1 MPANLPPEYFEAE
14 KRYREA
20 QSPEEKIS
28 ALEALIA
35 TVPKHKGTDKL
46 RGDLRRKLSKLREAA
61 QKKKKAGRTDLY
73 SVERQGAAQVT
84 LMGLP
89 NSGKSS
95 LLATMTNAKPVI
107 ADYPMST
114 VLPVTGMMPFEDIQ
128 FQIVD
133 LPPVGN
139 ESTDG
144 WVSAIIRNSDL
155 ITLVVDATED
165 PEVQAELLF
174 EQITKWRIP
183 LKTEHP
189 NSSTSP
195 GVKPKNVIIVINKID
210 IFPDNRNFALNGY
223 EKYPVVLFSAKEGR
237 GVEDLRNLIF
247 RYSGIIRVYTKEPG
261 KKPDLSTPFTISK
274 GSTVLDLAGLIHK
287 DFVEN
292 MKYACIWGS
301 AKFDGQRVN
310 KDYILHDR
318 DIVEYHLR

>member
-20 QSPEEKIS
+20 QTPEEKIS

-61 QKKKKAGRTDLY
+61 QKKKKTGRTDLY
-73 SVERQGAAQVT
+73 SVEKQGAAQAV

-95 LLATMTNAKPVI
+95 LLAAMTNAKPVI

-114 VLPVTGMMPFEDIQ
+114 VLPVTGMMTFEDIQ

-155 ITLVVDATED
+155 IILVIDATED
-165 PEVQAELLF
+165 PDVQIELLF
-174 EQITKWRIP
+174 EQIAKWRIP
-183 LKTEHP
+183 LKTDQLNP
-189 NSSTSP
+189 SIYP
-195 GVKPKNVIIVINKID
+195 GIKPKNVIIVINKID
-210 IFPDNRNFALNGY
+210 INENLALKGY
-223 EKYPVVLFSAKEGR
+223 EKYPLVLFSAKEGR

-261 KKPDLSTPFTISK
+261 KKPDLDTPFTIPE
-274 GSTVLDLAGLIHK
+274 GSTVLDLAGMIHK
-287 DFVEN
+287 DFVKN

-301 AKFDGQRVN
+301 AKFDGQRVH
-310 KDYILHDR
+310 KDYILHDK
-318 DIVEYHLR
+318 DIVEYHLK